1 MKIYSHIL
9 FLGEKNEGARQDILW
24 INNNWFHDP
33 WSESSKAVYG
43 TSFDWPMPYAQSL
56 GQNSLKSFAF
66 ADFQRGRQLMPPF
79 PNKWFGWGERE
90 REKERERERER
101 EIDLSFLESLFYGL
115 ESERDWLKLLGIT
128 ILWGLF

>member
-79 PNKWFGWGERE
+79 PNKWFGWGER
-90 REKERERERER
+90 KRER